1 MTRRAIQS
9 DARLPQLK
17 MKKDDRERERVQIK
31 RKEKKERKRE
41 KIIVRTFEYSLKIIT
56 RFILFSSFF
65 FALNFVFLSN
75 TDDIKNAEGKQRES
89 VFFSFSK
96 DLRI

>member
-31 RKEKKERKRE
+31 RKERKKKG
-41 KIIVRTFEYSLKIIT
+41 KDNRTNFRI
-56 RFILFSSFF
+56 FS
-65 FALNFVFLSN
+65 
-75 TDDIKNAEGKQRES
+75 
-89 VFFSFSK
+89 
-96 DLRI
+96 